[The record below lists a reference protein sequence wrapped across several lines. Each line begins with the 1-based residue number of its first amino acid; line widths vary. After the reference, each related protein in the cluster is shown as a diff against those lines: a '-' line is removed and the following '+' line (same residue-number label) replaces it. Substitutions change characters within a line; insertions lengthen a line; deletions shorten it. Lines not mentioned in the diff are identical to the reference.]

1 MIHVHKLTKD
11 YGGFR
16 AINEI
21 ELLIEEGTVF
31 GFIGPNGAG
40 KTTTMRIMATLLEP
54 SEGDV
59 YVWERSVIDEPERV
73 RRMIG
78 YMPDYY
84 GVYDDV
90 TVREYLEFFAG
101 AYSLPRH
108 DRKRILEDVMA
119 LTDLVKLETKV
130 INGLS
135 KGMKQ
140 RLALGKTLLHDPK
153 FLILDEPAAGLDPQ
167 ARIELRA
174 LLRELSDM
182 GKTICISSHIL
193 TELSDICDSVGIIE
207 KGQILAQGSVE
218 SLYKTMKS
226 ARTVT
231 VKLAGRTDEA
241 ATALRGI
248 ATVSEL
254 ELVEDNT
261 LQFTYAGAE
270 DQLYKVIKPL
280 VDRELPI
287 VGFSEA
293 KKDLEALY
301 MSITQGEV
309 Q

>member
-1 MIHVHKLTKD
+1 MIHVHQLTKD
-11 YGGFR
+11 YAGFR

-21 ELLIEEGTVF
+21 ELVIEEGQVF

-54 SEGDV
+54 SDGDV
-59 YVWERSVIDEPERV
+59 YLWDHSVVDEPEV
-73 RRMIG
+73 ARRLIG

-101 AYSLPRH
+101 AYGLPRRE
-108 DRKRILEDVMA
+108 RKRILDDVMD
-119 LTDLVKLETKV
+119 LTDLVKLDGKV
-130 INGLS
+130 VNGLS

-174 LLRELSDM
+174 LLRELSSM

-193 TELSDICDSVGIIE
+193 TELSDICDAVGIIE
-207 KGQILAQGSVE
+207 KGQILAQGSVA
-218 SLYKTMKS
+218 SLYKKMRAT
-226 ARTVT
+226 RVVT
-231 VKLAGRTDEA
+231 LQMLGRTDEA
-241 ATALRGI
+241 VVALRGLD
-248 ATVSEL
+248 TVTEL
-254 ELVEDNT
+254 ELSEENT
-261 LQFTYAGAE
+261 LQFSYSGAE
-270 DQLYKVIKPL
+270 DKLYTVLKPL
-280 VDRELPI
+280 IDRQLPI
-287 VGFSEA
+287 IGFSEA
-293 KKDLEALY
+293 KKDLESLY
-301 MSITQGEV
+301 MSITQGDV